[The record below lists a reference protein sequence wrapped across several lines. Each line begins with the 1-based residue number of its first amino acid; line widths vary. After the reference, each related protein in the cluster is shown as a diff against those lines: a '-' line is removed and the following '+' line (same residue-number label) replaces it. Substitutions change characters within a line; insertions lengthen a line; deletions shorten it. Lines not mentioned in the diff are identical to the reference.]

1 MDEDRVVDPGLA
13 TDEEQFDRTLRPRK
27 LDDYV
32 GQLQVRENLGILL
45 EAARRRGEP
54 VEHVL
59 LCGPPGL
66 GKTTLANIIANELE
80 VTIKTTSGPAIDHA
94 GALASM
100 LLNQSDRDVFFIDE
114 IHRLNKLVEESLY
127 PALEDFRFDF
137 VAGKGAGASPMRL
150 QLPRFTCV
158 GATTRQGLLSGPMRD
173 RFGAVYRLDFYTEPE
188 LELIIRRSARILE
201 LEIEGGAAA
210 ELARR
215 SRGTPRIAN
224 RLLRR
229 VRDYAQVRAQGRA
242 SLTVTRDALD
252 MLEVD
257 GLGLEPLDRRIL
269 ETMILKF
276 RGGPVGLDTI
286 ATSVAEEPETVE
298 DVHEPFM
305 IQCGLL
311 ARTPRGRV
319 ATELAYRHLGL
330 EPPPAG
336 PVQASLL

>member
-1 MDEDRVVDPGLA
+1 MSDERVVDPGV
-13 TDEEQFDRTLRPRK
+13 DDEQFDRTLRPRA

-32 GQLQVRENLGILL
+32 GQQQVRENLGILL

-66 GKTTLANIIANELE
+66 GKTTLANIIANEIG
-80 VTIKTTSGPAIDHA
+80 VAIKTTSGPAIDHA

-100 LLNQSDRDVFFIDE
+100 LLNQQDRDVFFIDE

-137 VAGKGAGASPMRL
+137 VSGKGAGATPLRL
-150 QLPRFTCV
+150 TLPRFTCV

-173 RFGAVYRLDFYTEPE
+173 RFGAVYRLDFYTE
-188 LELIIRRSARILE
+188 
-201 LEIEGGAAA
+201 AA
-210 ELARR
+210 LA
-215 SRGTPRIAN
+215 
-224 RLLRR
+224 
-229 VRDYAQVRAQGRA
+229 
-242 SLTVTRDALD
+242 

-286 ATSVAEEPETVE
+286 ATSVAEEPETIE
-298 DVHEPFM
+298 DVHEPFL
-305 IQCGLL
+305 IQTGLL

-319 ATELAYRHLGL
+319 ATELAYRHLGIAL
-330 EPPPAG
+330 PPAG
-336 PVQASLL
+336 PVQQPLL